1 MTKNFNEYAQRIHKL
16 NHQWWHDQFGNRLDR
31 NPGELLM
38 LVVTELAEGVEG
50 LRKNLM
56 DDHLPHRKMIEV
68 ELADAMIRLFDF
80 AGGFGYDIETGFNF
94 EIETN
99 NEAEIILRAT
109 KLVTDIYYAIDED
122 PFDKEYI
129 EDQII
134 YALDYIIS
142 YAEKFGY
149 DVWGALEEKL
159 EYNQKRADHKIEN
172 RLKEGGKK
180 F

>member
-1 MTKNFNEYAQRIHKL
+1 MTKNFNECAQRIHKL
-16 NHQWWHDQFGNRLDR
+16 NATWWHDQFGNRLDR

-80 AGGFGYDIETGFNF
+80 AAGFGY
-94 EIETN
+94 EIKHKVFVYFCEE
-99 NEAEIILRAT
+99 NEAEIILQIT
-109 KLVTDIYYAIDED
+109 DSVLDIYRSITTDAVVTHDIEFAIS
-122 PFDKEYI
+122 F
-129 EDQII
+129 
-134 YALDYIIS
+134 IIS
-142 YAEKFGY
+142 YAEQFGY

>member
-1 MTKNFNEYAQRIHKL
+1 MKMHFNEYAKRIHKL
-16 NHQWWHDQFGNRLDR
+16 NEKWWHDFEGKPLDR
-31 NPGELLM
+31 NGGELLM
-38 LVVTELAEGVEG
+38 LVITELAEGVEG

-80 AGGFGYDIETGFNF
+80 AGGFSYELLGEIPVIIYET
-94 EIETN
+94 
-99 NEAEIILRAT
+99 NEAEIILNACHY
-109 KLVTDIYYAIDED
+109 VFDIYTSLTHGDCAGYDID
-122 PFDKEYI
+122 F
-129 EDQII
+129 
-134 YALDYIIS
+134 AIS
-142 YAEKFGY
+142 YILKYAEQFGY

-172 RLKEGGKK
+172 RMKENGKK

>member
-80 AGGFGYDIETGFNF
+80 AAGFGYELFGKTPVILEEENESEILLYATHYVFDIYNAHTQEDPASYDIEFAISF
-94 EIETN
+94 
-99 NEAEIILRAT
+99 IIA
-109 KLVTDIYYAIDED
+109 
-122 PFDKEYI
+122 
-129 EDQII
+129 
-134 YALDYIIS
+134 